1 MEKELEKRL
10 DAFIAELRKGKS
22 VEECLAQNPEH
33 RSELEPL
40 LEVAQAMQRL
50 PKPELAPELVSAT
63 LVSVGREVARY
74 RGNKSRTFR
83 GMLSHRP
90 RVAWALGAAFILLF
104 AFTGM
109 TFISGNSIPGDVLYP
124 VKLATEKVK
133 FLLTYDAQKKAE
145 LRLTFSDERLR
156 ELIGILQRSG
166 TLDTDLLKAM
176 LDEAKLA
183 LENGSQLPEQ
193 QASLFHVKFNH
204 INAYQKESLE
214 QIRLKVPPSERETVD
229 KAIEVCGNRMQWMM
243 KRMREGKHVPWGRGC
258 DMW

>member
-1 MEKELEKRL
+1 MEKELDKIL
-10 DAFIAELRKGKS
+10 DTCIAELRIGKS
-22 VEECLAQNPEH
+22 LEECLSRYPGQQQD
-33 RSELEPL
+33 LKPL
-40 LEVAQAMQRL
+40 LELAQEIQRW
-50 PKPELAPELVSAT
+50 PKPEPAPELVSAT
-63 LVSVGREVARY
+63 LVSVGEMISCHRKPE
-74 RGNKSRTFR
+74 SRRFW
-83 GMLSHRP
+83 GALFHRP
-90 RVAWALGAAFILLF
+90 RVAWALGVAFILLF
-104 AFTGM
+104 IFTGM
-109 TFISGNSIPGDVLYP
+109 TFISGNSIPGDVLYS